1 MPAHPTTIGPAWAL
15 TLLAAYPLVLGTMRR
30 RGRIPRPRMV
40 AISLLI
46 LYAVGVVAVTVFPI
60 RVGSSAH
67 WSGGPWWTVVQWVPF
82 EVEALSFWLNVL
94 MFVPLGVLLPLIW
107 PRAGSVRRLAGWAAC
122 ASGAIELV
130 QFVLWLTLS
139 SRRTVDLNDLIAN
152 TAGALLGLLLLRMA
166 TARR

>member
-15 TLLAAYPLVLGTMRR
+15 ALLAAYPVVLGAMHR
-30 RGRIPRPRMV
+30 RGQVPRARV
-40 AISLLI
+40 VTISLLL

-67 WSGGPWWTVVQWVPF
+67 WSGGPWWAVVQWIPF
-82 EVEALSFWLNVL
+82 QVEALSFWLNVL

-107 PRAGSVRRLAGWAAC
+107 PRADSVPRLAAWAAC

-130 QFVLWLTLS
+130 QFVLWVTLG

-152 TAGALLGLLLLRMA
+152 TAGALLGLLVLRLA
-166 TARR
+166 AARR